1 MEVLKARVIKNYEG
15 VKWCPSPGAP
25 GLLRPCSAQQ
35 ELYALTSGLRQ
46 PSSSCDYANADPE
59 HLLTSEQLILACWV
73 PLSTGCSHLNM
84 LQLLLSKT
92 FNLWHTF
99 GTADRCGVCIL
110 SNQALHLPVQLQ
122 SCWHT
127 VQGGRCCSPQLA
139 RACRDGGMRVQA
151 QAGEWGEKGT
161 QQGTER

>member
-1 MEVLKARVIKNYEG
+1 
-15 VKWCPSPGAP
+15 
-25 GLLRPCSAQQ
+25 
-35 ELYALTSGLRQ
+35 
-46 PSSSCDYANADPE
+46 
-59 HLLTSEQLILACWV
+59 
-73 PLSTGCSHLNM
+73 M